1 MKQRNQQGFTL
12 LEMLGALIIIG
23 MMLYAL
29 TDVWQQGSR
38 MNEQAQAAWHIKT
51 VNDATE
57 RYIKQNYETL
67 LSSSSAS
74 SGPQITIADLIAG
87 DFLPE
92 GFQDSNVWGQSYE
105 IHIRRPEDNTL
116 SSVILTTGG
125 RESGRAVRRYAPRN
139 RRRLHPRPGLH
150 RHSFPRS
157 RAPRHVF
164 RLR

>member
-1 MKQRNQQGFTL
+1 MKRRNQQGFTL

-74 SGPQITIADLIAG
+74 SAG
-87 DFLPE
+87 
-92 GFQDSNVWGQSYE
+92 
-105 IHIRRPEDNTL
+105 
-116 SSVILTTGG
+116 
-125 RESGRAVRRYAPRN
+125 A
-139 RRRLHPRPGLH
+139 
-150 RHSFPRS
+150 SFS
-157 RAPRHVF
+157 RAF
-164 RLR
+164 IERLMRFLS

>member
-1 MKQRNQQGFTL
+1 MKQQNQQGFTL

-38 MNEQAQAAWHIKT
+38 MAEQAQAAWHIKT

-74 SGPQITIADLIAG
+74 SGPRITIEDLLDADLPP
-87 DFLPE
+87 D

-105 IHIRRPEDNTL
+105 IYIRRPQDNTL

-125 RESGRAVRRYAPRN
+125 REHEEGD
-139 RRRLHPRPGLH
+139 
-150 RHSFPRS
+150 
-157 RAPRHVF
+157 
-164 RLR
+164 